1 MKTLTLALCALL
13 ATPALAEVE
22 VRETTPGSFEVEF
35 RHRPVIAAKSVH
47 LAGSFNGWS
56 ATATPLGDPD
66 GDGTWTA
73 TLTLDAGRYPYKF
86 VLNGTTWQRDA
97 DNPHAEPDGHEGT
110 NSILVLGEPAR
121 TGTRGDGEIEL
132 GEARHD
138 PGDLAQAAALDGGQR
153 VVLRVHA
160 LANDLSGVELEVQL
174 AGRTQTLPAVR
185 VGSVR
190 GRDVYEAR
198 VFRADSAGELRYR
211 FLLADGDARASVPAE
226 GTFPLDPR
234 AGRFQTPAWV
244 RDAVF
249 YQVFP
254 DRFRDGD
261 PQTQPQRPPR
271 PEGQPWA
278 IGDAFLEPWGAEPT
292 HFGFTGGDLAGVTQ
306 RLDYLREL
314 GITALYLNPIFAA
327 ESNHRYDARDFERV
341 DPGLGTLEDLHA
353 LRDGLHE
360 RGMRMILD
368 AVFNHTGDEHYA
380 FEDVVAK
387 GEASRYWPW
396 YFVEGYPVTKD
407 PPNYACWWDFADLPQ
422 LNTRHPEVVEH
433 LLGVGVRWLREG
445 ANGWRL
451 DVPNEVHAINPEFW
465 PAFRERIKAQDPE
478 AYVVGEIWSDAGPW
492 LKGDMFDATM
502 NYPVRQAA
510 LEFLVRPAGE
520 LDARG
525 FREALGGQLAAYPEP
540 ALRVQFN
547 LLGSHDTPRLLT
559 LAEGDARRVR
569 LAQTFVFAWPGAPVV
584 YYGDEVGLSGGK
596 DPECRR
602 CFPWDGPQDSE
613 TLAHVKALGRLRAQL
628 HCLRRGVVR
637 FLLTQGDLVAFARVP
652 DVGAPAW
659 PPVVCVLNASGAP
672 AQPQV
677 PLAGLT
683 GSPRVVLGEGRA
695 ARDGDS
701 LQVELPP
708 WGGAWILLEAH

>member
-226 GTFPLDPR
+226 G
-234 AGRFQTPAWV
+234 PA
-244 RDAVF
+244 A
-249 YQVFP
+249 
-254 DRFRDGD
+254 
-261 PQTQPQRPPR
+261 
-271 PEGQPWA
+271 
-278 IGDAFLEPWGAEPT
+278 
-292 HFGFTGGDLAGVTQ
+292 
-306 RLDYLREL
+306 LREAVRSF
-314 GITALYLNPIFAA
+314 GRVGGV
-327 ESNHRYDARDFERV
+327 HR
-341 DPGLGTLEDLHA
+341 
-353 LRDGLHE
+353 
-360 RGMRMILD
+360 
-368 AVFNHTGDEHYA
+368 
-380 FEDVVAK
+380 VAGK
-387 GEASRYWPW
+387 P
-396 YFVEGYPVTKD
+396 
-407 PPNYACWWDFADLPQ
+407 DLP
-422 LNTRHPEVVEH
+422 
-433 LLGVGVRWLREG
+433 
-445 ANGWRL
+445 A
-451 DVPNEVHAINPEFW
+451 D
-465 PAFRERIKAQDPE
+465 
-478 AYVVGEIWSDAGPW
+478 
-492 LKGDMFDATM
+492 
-502 NYPVRQAA
+502 
-510 LEFLVRPAGE
+510 RP
-520 LDARG
+520 RG
-525 FREALGGQLAAYPEP
+525 FI
-540 ALRVQFN
+540 
-547 LLGSHDTPRLLT
+547 S
-559 LAEGDARRVR
+559 
-569 LAQTFVFAWPGAPVV
+569 
-584 YYGDEVGLSGGK
+584 
-596 DPECRR
+596 
-602 CFPWDGPQDSE
+602 
-613 TLAHVKALGRLRAQL
+613 
-628 HCLRRGVVR
+628 CLI
-637 FLLTQGDLVAFARVP
+637 
-652 DVGAPAW
+652 
-659 PPVVCVLNASGAP
+659 NS
-672 AQPQV
+672 
-677 PLAGLT
+677 
-683 GSPRVVLGEGRA
+683 
-695 ARDGDS
+695 
-701 LQVELPP
+701 
-708 WGGAWILLEAH
+708 